1 MPYPKNIENKL
12 AFNQIT
18 DLVSARCL
26 SPMGVSYA
34 YKVRFLNKFD
44 LIERLLLQTK
54 EFKRVLEE
62 RMPFP
67 DQNYLDIGPWLYK
80 ARIEG
85 IWLLEEELHQ
95 IRLTVQTFLHIAKF
109 LRERNGLFP
118 NLEAL
123 MEGLL
128 INDLVIR
135 RIDRILEP
143 EGKLKA
149 NASPELSK
157 LSQKINEKETEIRRK
172 TQKLFDKFHDLGY
185 LADNIGV
192 SIREGRMVLP
202 VLAEHK
208 RHVPG
213 FMHDESQTGQ
223 TVFIEPSECFE
234 LNNFLRELQLAYR
247 RERERILLEI
257 TDQLRPEIPELEK
270 NLQRLGLFDFVRA
283 KALLALEMKADM
295 PLLSRHPSIH
305 YIQAYHPLLK
315 MSHDKL
321 KLNTVPLSVSLT
333 KESHIMVISGP
344 NAGGKSVCLKTIGL
358 LQYMLQCGFL
368 IPCDSAS
375 EIGIFKEIMVDI
387 GDEQSIENDL
397 STYSS
402 HLLSMKNFTE
412 FADAKTLFLIDEFG
426 TGTDPQ
432 FGGPL
437 AEAILHQ
444 LTRKNAFGVVTTHFS
459 NLKNFANHTPGL
471 LNACMLFDHEAL
483 QPLYVLETGKPGSS
497 YAFELAVKSGLNQH
511 IINYAKNKVGDKQ
524 RKVEEL
530 LVELEREKQH
540 VNELRKRFAEKEEK
554 TDVLLQKYEALTAKF
569 EAEKKQM
576 LKKAKEEAL
585 ALVSEA
591 NSKIEATI
599 REIKQEQA
607 SSEVQRKARTLVKD
621 EIQLLRQEVIE
632 EEPELNESKSEF
644 VASSGQIQVGDM
656 VKVVG
661 QETPVKVLE
670 IQKNKAVIGM
680 GDLRSTVALSKL
692 ERLEKEQ
699 PASKKQAPK
708 GIDFNAKMQHFS
720 SELNVIGTRGEEALK
735 QLDDYLDD
743 ALMLGMKQV
752 RIVHGKGYGIL
763 RKLIRNSLKMNK
775 MVETFQDEH
784 IELGGDGVT
793 IVSLKV

>member
-1 MPYPKNIENKL
+1 LPYPSSIENKL
-12 AFNQIT
+12 AFNQIKE
-18 DLVSARCL
+18 LVSSKCL
-26 SPMGVSYA
+26 SPMGAAYA
-34 YKVRFLNKFD
+34 QKLRFLNRYD
-44 LIERLLLQTK
+44 LVERLLLQTK
-54 EFKRVLEE
+54 EFKRILEE
-62 RMPFP
+62 SLPFP
-67 DQNYLDIGPWLYK
+67 DQNYLDVGPWLYK

-95 IRLTVQTFLHIAKF
+95 VRLTVHTFLQIARF
-109 LRERNGLFP
+109 LRERTGLFP

-135 RIDRILEP
+135 RIDRVLEP
-143 EGKLKA
+143 DGKLKP
-149 NASPELSK
+149 NASPELAK
-157 LSQKINEKETEIRRK
+157 LSQKIHEKETEIRRK
-172 TQKLFDKFHDLGY
+172 TQKLFDKYQELEY
-185 LADNIGV
+185 LADNIGI
-192 SIREGRMVLP
+192 SIRDGRLVLP

-223 TVFIEPSECFE
+223 TVFIEPTECFE
-234 LNNFLRELQLAYR
+234 LNNFLRELQIAFR
-247 RERERILLEI
+247 RERERILLET

-270 NLQRLGLFDFVRA
+270 NQQRLGLFDFVRA

-295 PLLSRHPSIH
+295 PILSRHPGIM
-305 YIQAYHPLLK
+305 YLQAYHPLLK

-321 KLNTVPLSVSLT
+321 GQKTVPLNVSLQ
-333 KESHIMVISGP
+333 KENHIMVISGP

-358 LQYMLQCGFL
+358 LQYMLQSGFL
-368 IPCDSAS
+368 IPCDAAS
-375 EIGIFKEIMVDI
+375 EVGIFKEMMVDI

-437 AEAILHQ
+437 AEAILHH
-444 LTRKNAFGVVTTHFS
+444 LSRKKAFGVVTTHFS

-471 LNACMLFDHEAL
+471 LNASMLFDHEAL

-497 YAFELAVKSGLNQH
+497 YAFELAVKSGLNQQ

-540 VNELRKRFAEKEEK
+540 VNELRKRFSEKEEK
-554 TDVLLQKYEALTAKF
+554 TEVLLKKYEALTAAF

-576 LKKAKEEAL
+576 LKKAKQEAL

-607 SSEVQRKARTLVKD
+607 NSEVQKKARTLIKE
-621 EIQLLRQEVIE
+621 EIQQLKEEVS
-632 EEPELNESKSEF
+632 EPENKEEHYVGLSVSSSE
-644 VASSGQIQVGDM
+644 IQVGDL
-656 VKVVG
+656 VRVLG
-661 QETPVKVLE
+661 QETPATVIEL
-670 IQKNKAVIGM
+670 QKNKAVIGM
-680 GDLRSTVALSKL
+680 GDLRSTVALNKL
-692 ERLEKEQ
+692 EKL
-699 PASKKQAPK
+699 AVDTIAAKKQAPK

-735 QLDDYLDD
+735 LLEDYLDD
-743 ALMLGMKQV
+743 AIILGIKQV

-763 RKLIRNSLKMNK
+763 RKLIRNSLKANK
-775 MVETFQDEH
+775 MVEMVQDEH

-793 IVSLKV
+793 IVTLKV

>member
-18 DLVSARCL
+18 DLVSAKCL
-26 SPMGVSYA
+26 SPMGASYA
-34 YKVRFLNKFD
+34 QKVRFLNKFD

-67 DQNYLDIGPWLYK
+67 DQNYLDVGPWLYK

-95 IRLTVQTFLHIAKF
+95 IRLTVQTFLYIAKF

-172 TQKLFDKFHDLGY
+172 TQKLFDKFQDLGY

-208 RHVPG
+208 RHVHG

-223 TVFIEPSECFE
+223 TVFIEPTECFE
-234 LNNFLRELQLAYR
+234 LNNFLRELQLAFR
-247 RERERILLEI
+247 RERERILLET
-257 TDQLRPEIPELEK
+257 TDQLRPEIPDLEK
-270 NLQRLGLFDFVRA
+270 NQQRLGLFDFVRA

-295 PLLSRHPSIH
+295 PLLSNHPSIH

-321 KLNTVPLSVSLT
+321 KLNTVPLAVTLT

-375 EIGIFKEIMVDI
+375 EVGIFKEIMVDI

-412 FADAKTLFLIDEFG
+412 FADAKNIFLIDEFG

-483 QPLYVLETGKPGSS
+483 QPLYILETGKPGSS

-540 VNELRKRFAEKEEK
+540 VNELRKRFSEKEEK
-554 TDVLLQKYEALTAKF
+554 TDALLLKYESLTAKF

-576 LKKAKEEAL
+576 LKKAKEEAF

-591 NSKIEATI
+591 NSKIEAAI

-607 SSEVQRKARTLVKD
+607 SSEVQRKARTLIKEELQVLKQDVIVD
-621 EIQLLRQEVIE
+621 EPSSNEGN
-632 EEPELNESKSEF
+632 PEYVLS
-644 VASSGQIQVGDM
+644 AGQIQIGDI
-656 VKVVG
+656 VKIAG
-661 QETPVKVLE
+661 QETPAKVLE

-680 GDLRSTVALSKL
+680 GDLRSTVALNKL

-699 PASKKQAPK
+699 QGNKKQAPK
-708 GIDFNAKMQHFS
+708 GIDFNARMQHFS

-743 ALMLGMKQV
+743 ALILGMKQV

-775 MVETFQDEH
+775 MVVTFQDEH

-793 IVSLKV
+793 IVTLKV